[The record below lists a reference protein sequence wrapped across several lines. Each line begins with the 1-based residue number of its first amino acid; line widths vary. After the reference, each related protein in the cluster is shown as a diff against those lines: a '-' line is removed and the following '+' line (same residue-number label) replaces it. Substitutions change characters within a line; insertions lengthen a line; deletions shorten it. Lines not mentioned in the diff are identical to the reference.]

1 MLRHYYISKGWM
13 VSRSARRIYQL
24 AAGLSLALFFL
35 LVGLQMLGKIP
46 ENVLPVLRLLVV
58 AGVVGT
64 ATTLIAVEYFLFG
77 FDDSP
82 ALKKVFWF
90 CVMLLPLL
98 GPALY
103 CFIVY
108 SRSKVLRDNDRVRT
122 TAISA

>member
-108 SRSKVLRDNDRVRT
+108 SRSKVLRDNDRLRT